1 MHQVY
6 TDSSQVDCLPSQNSF
21 DNYFSKTQTV
31 IKENRT
37 QINTRLAKTL
47 TDYQVIVMGDIVQ
60 LAKIKQQQ
68 GYSAASIIK
77 AIESLD
83 PNETEWAETNSLVTN
98 FVEAVK
104 NKITY
109 ALDQMKLD
117 TIQQIEKLSEV
128 IKQI

>member
-1 MHQVY
+1 
-6 TDSSQVDCLPSQNSF
+6 
-21 DNYFSKTQTV
+21 
-31 IKENRT
+31 
-37 QINTRLAKTL
+37 
-47 TDYQVIVMGDIVQ
+47 MGDIVQ

-109 ALDQMKLD
+109 ALD
-117 TIQQIEKLSEV
+117 
-128 IKQI
+128 